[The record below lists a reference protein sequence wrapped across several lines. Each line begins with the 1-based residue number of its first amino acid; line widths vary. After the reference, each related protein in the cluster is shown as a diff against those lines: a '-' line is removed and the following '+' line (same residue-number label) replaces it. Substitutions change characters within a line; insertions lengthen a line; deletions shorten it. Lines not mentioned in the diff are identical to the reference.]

1 MGESEKRRE
10 IPWLERREI
19 KVTIKELF
27 VWAEN
32 NNCLD
37 CDICVQYRDDGGMYS
52 GMDYDIHPTLE
63 ETARENSS
71 SKNIVVL

>member
-1 MGESEKRRE
+1 M
-10 IPWLERREI
+10 
-19 KVTIKELF
+19 TIKELF

-37 CDICVQYRDDGGMYS
+37 CDICVKNRYDGGLYF

-71 SKNIVVL
+71 SKNVVVL

>member
-1 MGESEKRRE
+1 M
-10 IPWLERREI
+10 
-19 KVTIKELF
+19 TIKELF

-37 CDICVQYRDDGGMYS
+37 CDICVQYRDDSGMYS

-63 ETARENSS
+63 GTDP
-71 SKNIVVL
+71 KNLPKSEIRKRKNVVVL